1 MRIRDSY
8 GKMVAKCTLSIHF
21 LICCSISNAVG
32 APLRPDYY
40 TGNDAGISYPDRMS
54 NLTDDMSLANLSIP
68 GTHHTMTFR
77 GHGGPLAQCQSWNL
91 DTQLDAGIR
100 FLDIRCRHFYDV
112 LTIHNGVYYQHA
124 IFIGV
129 LRTVTSFLR
138 RHPHEAVLMR
148 VKKEHTEYGDR
159 SMEELFREAIGMFD
173 SKFFWT
179 INSMP
184 NLGEARGKIVFLDD
198 FADGRV
204 GVKYSDAEIAD
215 DWEVPVLLPKE
226 LDAKW
231 ESVKNNVNEASED
244 RSNRMFLTYTSG
256 SSNRVFAYA
265 VADQINPK
273 LFEFIINNPDRKK
286 WGTVVMDFPGGP
298 LVEKIILSNNFLI
311 EDNTTEDQII

>member
-1 MRIRDSY
+1 
-8 GKMVAKCTLSIHF
+8 MVAKCTLSIHF
-21 LICCSISNAVG
+21 LICCSISNADG
-32 APLRPDYY
+32 APLRPDYN
-40 TGNDAGISYPDRMS
+40 TGKDAGVIYPDWMS
-54 NLTDDMSLANLSIP
+54 NLNDDMSLANLSIP

-138 RHPHEAVLMR
+138 RHPQEAVLMR

-179 INSMP
+179 TNSMP
-184 NLGEARGKIVFLDD
+184 NLGQARGKIVFLDD

-215 DWEVPVLLPKE
+215 DWEVSALLPKE

-231 ESVKNNVNEASED
+231 ESVRNNLNKASEN

-256 SSNRVFAYA
+256 SSKRVFAYT
-265 VADQINPK
+265 VANRINSK
-273 LFEFIINNPDRKK
+273 LFEFINSNPGKMK
-286 WGTVVMDFPGGP
+286 LGTVVMDFPGGI
-298 LVEKIILSNNFLI
+298 LVEKIILSNNFLAHG
-311 EDNTTEDQII
+311 NKTFHQII